1 MKKEIKIYKGMY
13 EEGQLGRWCIN
24 KKLAIEESL
33 KEIFSKDFQKYERDY
48 VEFLQDIYKDHLE
61 DAEEEISFKQ
71 FCEEMLEE
79 GDAYDAL
86 YIEDDILIIEI

>member
-13 EEGQLGRWCIN
+13 EEGQLSPWCVD

-33 KEIFSKDFQKYERDY
+33 KEIFSKGFQKYEPRF
-48 VEFLQDIYKDHLE
+48 VEFLREIYEDNLE
-61 DAEEEISFKQ
+61 DEEEEISFKQ

-79 GDAYDAL
+79 GDAYDVL
-86 YIEDDILIIEI
+86 YIEEDTLIIEI